1 VKSVPYEK
9 MNRQNQKTHDEQST
23 SKVSRFMP
31 QHDDE
36 HNPIS
41 FDEKEK
47 QRQIDAMWEWRERQK
62 TQRQGKNV

>member
-1 VKSVPYEK
+1 
-9 MNRQNQKTHDEQST
+9 MNRQKQNQHDEQST

-47 QRQIDAMWEWRERQK
+47 QRQIDVMWAWYYSQK
-62 TQRQGKNV
+62 TKAKQENA